1 MQEESENWL
10 YFSHGIELKRGERR
24 KGRENKT
31 PQEKYDRWVNVLRTL
46 EEKTDKNIIIWDVNE
61 SGGYWPLI
69 STETDNM
76 LERIH
81 QYSHPDNKIWYVNG
95 DAHAESNYN
104 DWYNLVKPKMRINMS
119 PLVPSIAVDIF
130 TKRLKEIPKDHPLN
144 GNFMPKHKKYRVI
157 CMVNQPKISRLFTL
171 RELAGLQGF
180 IYSFNCTETGS
191 IQSDGSSSNDNFNE
205 KLNRLG
211 KFKSWVWKEN
221 GNAIEIRGGVKDK
234 GNVADRIY
242 RVDIAVAFNMSNGEF
257 DQSKRINFRTPFEGL
272 KDDNDAYHDFLPV
285 QEWLDSSMELI
296 NETYQVKAFGLSDKT
311 CKVLGFCK
319 PFLVIGCAGWYK
331 TFRKLG
337 FELYDELFDYSFD
350 EIESFRD
357 RHKHIMNQIKD
368 ILSMEENKFNSKI
381 DSLNDKLEF
390 NKRHL
395 LEYRDKTDWGE
406 TSQMD
411 TMIFEMARK
420 IDERLAVSNS

>member
-1 MQEESENWL
+1 MQEELENWL
-10 YFSHGIELKRGERR
+10 YFSHGMELKRGERR
-24 KGRENKT
+24 RIKENKT

-69 STETDNM
+69 STENDNM

-130 TKRLKEIPKDHPLN
+130 TKRLKEIPKEHPLN

-157 CMVNQPKISRLFTL
+157 CMVNQPKLSRLFTL

-180 IYSFNCTETGS
+180 IYSFNCTETRS
-191 IQSDGSSSNDNFNE
+191 IQSDGSSSDDNFNE
-205 KLNRLG
+205 KLSSLG

-221 GNAIEIRGGVKDK
+221 GNSIEIRGGEKDR
-234 GNVADRIY
+234 GNVADRNY
-242 RVDIAVAFNMSNGEF
+242 RVDTAVAFNMSNERF

-272 KDDNDAYHDFLPV
+272 EGDNDAYHDFLPV

-331 TFRKLG
+331 TFRELG
-337 FELYDELFDYSFD
+337 FELYNELFDYSFD
-350 EIESFRD
+350 KIESFRD
-357 RHKHIMNQIKD
+357 RHKHIIYQIKN
-368 ILSMEENKFNSKI
+368 ILSLEENEFNYRI

-390 NKRHL
+390 NKKHL
-395 LEYRDKTDWGE
+395 LEYRDKTGWSD
-406 TSQMD
+406 TSQTD

>member
-31 PQEKYDRWVNVLRTL
+31 PQETYDRWVNVLRTL

-69 STETDNM
+69 STESDNM

-257 DQSKRINFRTPFEGL
+257 FQSKRINFRTPFEGL

-319 PFLVIGCAGWYK
+319 SFLVIGCAGWYK

-368 ILSMEENKFNSKI
+368 ILSMEENEFNSKI

-395 LEYRDKTDWGE
+395 LEYRDKTGWSE

>member
-10 YFSHGIELKRGERR
+10 YFSHGRELKRGERLNR
-24 KGRENKT
+24 RENNT
-31 PQEKYDRWVNVLRTL
+31 PKEKYDRWGNVLKRL
-46 EEKTDKNIIIWDVNE
+46 EVKTDKNIIIWDVNE
-61 SGGYWPLI
+61 SGGYWPLL

-81 QYSHPDNKIWYVNG
+81 NSSHPDNKIWYING

-104 DWYNLVKPKMRINMS
+104 DWYNLVKPKMRINMF

-130 TKRLKEIPKDHPLN
+130 TKRLKETPKDHPLN
-144 GNFMPKHKKYRVI
+144 ADFMPKHKKYRVI
-157 CMVNQPKISRLFTL
+157 CMVNQPKISRLLTL
-171 RELAGLQGF
+171 RELAGLPGF

-191 IQSDGSSSNDNFNE
+191 VQSDGSSSDDNFNE
-205 KLNRLG
+205 LLYHLG
-211 KFKSWVWKEN
+211 TFKSWEWKEN
-221 GNAIEIRGGVKDK
+221 GNSIEIRGGVKYK
-234 GNVADRIY
+234 GNVADSTY
-242 RVDIAVAFNMSNGEF
+242 RVDRAVAFNMSNERF
-257 DQSKRINFRTPFEGL
+257 DQTKRVNFKTPFEGL
-272 KDDNDAYHDFLPV
+272 KNDNDAYHDFLPV
-285 QEWLDSSMELI
+285 QEWLDSSIELI

-331 TFRKLG
+331 TFSKLG
-337 FELYDELFDYSFD
+337 FKLYDELFDYSFD
-350 EIESFRD
+350 EIESFRY

-368 ILSMEENKFNSKI
+368 ILSMDENEFNSRI
-381 DSLNDKLEF
+381 SSLKDKLEF

-395 LEYRDKTDWGE
+395 VEYRDKTDWGE

-420 IDERLAVSNS
+420 IDERLDVSHS